1 MKTKQ
6 KTTVLIAALVIVL
19 IVAALA
25 WFWPRGEADGL
36 AVHIGS
42 RTETVDTALLGR
54 CGVSGTVPGDHG
66 ADIVI
71 DAEGVLL
78 RDVLAAAKVN
88 AQTVSAVTVSAADGS
103 TAALPGDALR
113 SSDVFLCTEPDGSL
127 TLVVFGENAQVLS
140 DVTALDIQE
149 A

>member
-1 MKTKQ
+1 MKTKH
-6 KTTVLIAALVIVL
+6 KTTVRIAALVIVL

-36 AVHIGS
+36 TVRIGS

-88 AQTVSAVTVSAADGS
+88 AQTVSASDGS